1 MVPFLSTFM
10 LFCTLDRLI
19 HRVQFESAVPHS
31 SFLLVLSRITI
42 PTTVLIS
49 SNVQNNMDLLN
60 PFYLAK
66 ILRCM
71 IDFHSSLKI

>member
-19 HRVQFESAVPHS
+19 HRVQFESAVP
-31 SFLLVLSRITI
+31 LVLSRITI

-49 SNVQNNMDLLN
+49 SNVQNNYGS
-60 PFYLAK
+60 PQS
-66 ILRCM
+66 ILSCE
-71 IDFHSSLKI
+71 DFEVHD

>member
-10 LFCTLDRLI
+10 LFCTLDRSI
-19 HRVQFESAVPHS
+19 HRVQFESAVP
-31 SFLLVLSRITI
+31 LVLSRITI